1 MQLLVVMLPV
11 LAELESEAPI
21 ASGPAWIGWP
31 RRGQARCSALGLE
44 LQMYT
49 LHDLS
54 FAPVGCLNYLQS
66 AVADLHLLQ
75 QHVER
80 VRG

>member
-11 LAELESEAPI
+11 MAELQSEVPI

-31 RRGQARCSALGLE
+31 GRGQARCLALGLE

-54 FAPVGCLNYLQS
+54 FAPVGRLNFLQS
-66 AVADLHLLQ
+66 VVADLHLLVQ
-75 QHVER
+75 
-80 VRG
+80 